1 MPTPSFLPR
10 AFGSP
15 GDDDGGDDD
24 DGGGSGIVADR
35 DVAEGMPVGR
45 RMASVVASLQVV
57 MATVKLLHPHGR

>member
-1 MPTPSFLPR
+1 MPTLSFLPR

-15 GDDDGGDDD
+15 GDD